1 MYIYRSHVAHFTT
14 RKLPH
19 FSRCK
24 ERLSAAGGARTQ
36 APVATRPFGYK
47 REPTSGFRTFPM
59 NTSPTSTEYTPR
71 VEDDALVRGTG
82 RFMDDPR
89 LPDTTH
95 AVFVRSPHA
104 HARIVSVRAEEAR
117 KAKKVLAVLTAED
130 MKAANV
136 GSVSRHPPATGRG
149 GAKMI
154 MPFRP
159 SLAGEKVMH
168 VGDPVAMVIA
178 ETVAAAQDAADLI
191 QVEYEELPAVID
203 LNDAT
208 RKDGTQ
214 LYPEAPGNLCIDWPG
229 PVADEHNER
238 EVADIIAKAPHVAKV
253 RVTNQRMVVASMETR
268 GATGV
273 YDKATD
279 SYTLHVCSQS
289 ADSLRN
295 LTAAVMGVPNEKLRV
310 ITEDVGGA
318 FGMKTPP
325 YPEYP
330 TLLVAARKV
339 GRPVQW
345 QSTRSEAFVTDTQA
359 RDTVTEAELAL
370 DEKGKFLA
378 LRMRHLCN
386 QGAYV
391 STAGV
396 NINTNNFARCLPG
409 MYRIPKID
417 VSVLCYFSNTTPIGP
432 YRGAGRPEANYAL
445 ERVVEEGARV
455 TGIDPVRLRKK
466 NLIPPSAMPFK
477 TPINTY
483 DSGDFPAIMDK
494 ALELADFDNF
504 GKRRRESA
512 RRKKLRGIGVSC
524 MLEHAGAMP
533 MEQASVSFP
542 GGEALILGCNV
553 QSTGQGHATVFP
565 RLLASKLGIDPA
577 KIQHRHGDTAQGLTG
592 FASVGSRSAMCAGSA
607 IVHTADVML
616 AKGKKLASALLEAS
630 EADIQYRNGGFEVVG
645 TDRKISLFET
655 ARQAKEKGESL
666 DTKEKTE
673 TPLTFPNGCHVAE
686 VEIDPET
693 GAVDLVIY
701 TAVDDP
707 GVMLDAMIVEGQ
719 VHGSIAQGLGQALVE
734 NAIYDAGSGQLVAG
748 SFMDYGMPH
757 AHTMPLELRE
767 AVHSVPAKSNPL
779 GVKGTGEAG
788 TTAAIAAVMNAIS
801 NAIPNGAADHMD
813 MPATPAKVW
822 EACQKGMR
830 K

>member
-1 MYIYRSHVAHFTT
+1 MTT
-14 RKLPH
+14 SL
-19 FSRCK
+19 
-24 ERLSAAGGARTQ
+24 
-36 APVATRPFGYK
+36 
-47 REPTSGFRTFPM
+47 
-59 NTSPTSTEYTPR
+59 TSTKHTPR
-71 VEDDALVRGTG
+71 IEDDALVRGIG

-89 LPDTTH
+89 LPNT
-95 AVFVRSPHA
+95 AYAAFVRSPHA
-104 HARIVSVRAEEAR
+104 HARITSVDTDEAR
-117 KAKKVLAVLTAED
+117 RAKKVLAVLTAED

-136 GSVSRHPPATGRG
+136 GSVSRHPPVPGRG

-168 VGDPVAMVIA
+168 VGDPVAMVVA
-178 ETVAAAQDAADLI
+178 ETIAAAQDAADLVRI
-191 QVEYEELPAVID
+191 EYEELPAVID
-203 LNDAT
+203 LRDAM
-208 RKDGTQ
+208 KKGGTQ
-214 LYPEAPGNLCIDWPG
+214 LYPDAPGNLCVDWPG
-229 PVADEHNER
+229 PVPDEQNER
-238 EVADIIAKAPHVAKV
+238 EIADIIAKAPHVAKV
-253 RVTNQRMVVASMETR
+253 SVTNQRMVVASMETR

-273 YDKATD
+273 YDKAND
-279 SYTLHVCSQS
+279 GYTLYVCSQS

-295 LTAAVMGVPNEKLRV
+295 LSAAVMGVPNEKLRV
-310 ITEDVGGA
+310 ITQDVGGA

-330 TLLVAARKV
+330 ALLIAARQL

-359 RDTVTEAELAL
+359 RDTVTEAELAI

-378 LRMRHLCN
+378 LRVRHLCN

-396 NINTNNFARCLPG
+396 GINTNNFARCLPG
-409 MYRIPKID
+409 MYRIPK
-417 VSVLCYFSNTTPIGP
+417 VEASVACYFSNTIPIGP

-445 ERVVEEGARV
+445 ERVVEEAARI

-483 DSGDFPAIMDK
+483 DSGDFPAIVDR

-504 GKRRRESA
+504 NKRRRESSK
-512 RRKKLRGIGVSC
+512 RKKLRGIGVSC
-524 MLEHAGAMP
+524 MLEHAGALP

-542 GGEALILGCNV
+542 GGDQLVLGCNV

-565 RLLASKLGIDPA
+565 RLLANKLGIDAA
-577 KIQHRHGDTAQGLTG
+577 KIQHRHGDTALGITG

-616 AKGKKLASALLEAS
+616 TKGKKVASALLEAS
-630 EADIQYRNGGFEVVG
+630 EADIQYRNGNFEVVG
-645 TDRKISLFET
+645 TDRKISLFDT
-655 ARQAKEKGESL
+655 AKRAKEIGESL

-673 TPLTFPNGCHVAE
+673 TPLTFPNGCHIAE

-693 GAVDLVIY
+693 GAVDLVTY

-719 VHGSIAQGLGQALVE
+719 VQGSIANGLGQALTE
-734 NAIYDAGSGQLVAG
+734 NAVYDSESGQLVAG
-748 SFMDYGMPH
+748 SFMDYGMPR
-757 AHTMPLELRE
+757 AHHMPAELRE
-767 AVHSVPAKSNPL
+767 AVHSVPATSNPL

-801 NAIPNGAADHMD
+801 NAIPNGAADHME

-822 EACQKGMR
+822 EACQRGLAGK
-830 K
+830 

>member
-1 MYIYRSHVAHFTT
+1 
-14 RKLPH
+14 
-19 FSRCK
+19 
-24 ERLSAAGGARTQ
+24 
-36 APVATRPFGYK
+36 
-47 REPTSGFRTFPM
+47 M
-59 NTSPTSTEYTPR
+59 NTTSSTNHAPR
-71 VEDDALVRGTG
+71 VEDDVLVRGGG
-82 RFMDDPR
+82 RFMDDPS
-89 LPDTTH
+89 LPDTAY

-104 HARIVSVRAEEAR
+104 HARVVSVNTEEAR
-117 KAKKVLAVLTAED
+117 KAKKVLTVLTAAD
-130 MKAANV
+130 MKAANI
-136 GSVSRHPPATGRG
+136 GSVSRHPPVQGRA

-159 SLAGEKVMH
+159 SLAGEKAMH
-168 VGDPVAMVIA
+168 VGDPVAMVVA
-178 ETVAAAQDAADLI
+178 ETLAAAQDAADLV
-191 QVEYEELPAVID
+191 QVEYAELPAVISLD
-203 LNDAT
+203 DAMKEGAT
-208 RKDGTQ
+208 H
-214 LYPEAPGNLCIDWPG
+214 LYSEAPGNLCVDWPG
-229 PVADEHNER
+229 PVPDEQNER
-238 EVADIIAKAPHVAKV
+238 DVAGVIASAPHVAKV
-253 RVTNQRMVVASMETR
+253 RVANQRMVVASMETR

-273 YDKATD
+273 YDKASD

-330 TLLVAARKV
+330 ALLVAARTL
-339 GRPVQW
+339 GRPVRW

-359 RDTVTEAELAL
+359 RDTVTEAELAI
-370 DEKGKFLA
+370 DDKGKFLA
-378 LRMRHLCN
+378 LRVRHLCN

-409 MYRIPKID
+409 MYRIPKVD
-417 VSVLCYFSNTTPIGP
+417 VSVACYFSNTTPIGP

-445 ERVVEEGARV
+445 ERLVEEAARV
-455 TGIDPVRLRKK
+455 TGIAPVRLRKK

-483 DSGDFPAIMDK
+483 DSGDFPAIVDR

-504 GKRRRESA
+504 NKRRRESA
-512 RRKKLRGIGVSC
+512 KRKKLRGIGVSC

-533 MEQASVSFP
+533 MEQASLSFP
-542 GGEALILGCNV
+542 DGDHLILGCNV

-577 KIQHRHGDTAQGLTG
+577 KIQHRHGDTALGLTG

-607 IVHTADVML
+607 IVHNADVML

-630 EADIQYRNGGFEVVG
+630 EADIQYRNGSFEVVG

-655 ARQAKEKGESL
+655 ARRAKEKGESL
-666 DTKEKTE
+666 DTREKIE
-673 TPLTFPNGCHVAE
+673 TPLTFPNGCHIAE

-693 GAVDLVIY
+693 GAVDLVAY

-707 GVMLDAMIVEGQ
+707 GVMLDQMIVEGQ
-719 VHGSIAQGLGQALVE
+719 VQGSIANGVGQALTE
-734 NAIYDAGSGQLVAG
+734 NAVYDPGSGQLIAG
-748 SFMDYGMPH
+748 SFMDYGMPR
-757 AHTMPLELRE
+757 AHHMPVELRE
-767 AVHSVPAKSNPL
+767 AVHSVPATSNPL

-822 EACQKGMR
+822 AACQKGLAA

>member
-1 MYIYRSHVAHFTT
+1 MTT
-14 RKLPH
+14 SL
-19 FSRCK
+19 
-24 ERLSAAGGARTQ
+24 
-36 APVATRPFGYK
+36 
-47 REPTSGFRTFPM
+47 
-59 NTSPTSTEYTPR
+59 TSTKHTPR
-71 VEDDALVRGTG
+71 IEDDALVRGIG

-89 LPDTTH
+89 LPHT
-95 AVFVRSPHA
+95 AYAAFVRSPHA
-104 HARIVSVRAEEAR
+104 HARITSVDTDEAR
-117 KAKKVLAVLTAED
+117 RAKKVLAVLTAED

-136 GSVSRHPPATGRG
+136 GSVSRHPPVPGRG

-168 VGDPVAMVIA
+168 VGDPVAMVVA
-178 ETVAAAQDAADLI
+178 ETIAAAQDAADL
-191 QVEYEELPAVID
+191 VRVDYEELPAVID
-203 LNDAT
+203 LRDAM
-208 RKDGTQ
+208 KGGTQ
-214 LYPEAPGNLCIDWPG
+214 LYPEAPGNLCVDWPG
-229 PVADEHNER
+229 PVPEEQNER
-238 EVADIIAKAPHVAKV
+238 EVAEIIAKAPHVAKV
-253 RVTNQRMVVASMETR
+253 SVTNQRMVVASMETR

-273 YDKATD
+273 YDKAND
-279 SYTLHVCSQS
+279 GYTLYVCSQS

-295 LTAAVMGVPNEKLRV
+295 LSAAVMGVPNEKLRV
-310 ITEDVGGA
+310 ITQDVGGA

-330 TLLVAARKV
+330 ALLIAARQL

-359 RDTVTEAELAL
+359 RDTVTEAELAI

-378 LRMRHLCN
+378 LRVRHLCN

-396 NINTNNFARCLPG
+396 GINTNNFARCLPG
-409 MYRIPKID
+409 MYRIPK
-417 VSVLCYFSNTTPIGP
+417 VEASVACYFSNTIPIGP

-445 ERVVEEGARV
+445 ERVVEEAARI

-483 DSGDFPAIMDK
+483 DSGDFPAIVDR

-504 GKRRRESA
+504 NKRRRESSK
-512 RRKKLRGIGVSC
+512 RKKLRGIGVSC
-524 MLEHAGAMP
+524 MLEHAGALP

-542 GGEALILGCNV
+542 GGDQLVLGCNV

-565 RLLASKLGIDPA
+565 RLLANKLGIDAA
-577 KIQHRHGDTAQGLTG
+577 KIQHRHGDTALGITG

-616 AKGKKLASALLEAS
+616 TKGKKVASALLEAS
-630 EADIQYRNGGFEVVG
+630 EADIQYRNGNFEVVG
-645 TDRKISLFET
+645 TDRKISLFDT
-655 ARQAKEKGESL
+655 AKRAKEIGESL

-673 TPLTFPNGCHVAE
+673 TPLTFPNGCHIAE

-693 GAVDLVIY
+693 GAVDLVTY

-719 VHGSIAQGLGQALVE
+719 VQGSIANGLGQALTE
-734 NAIYDAGSGQLVAG
+734 NAVYDSESGQLVAG
-748 SFMDYGMPH
+748 SFMDYGMPR
-757 AHTMPLELRE
+757 AHHMPAELRE
-767 AVHSVPAKSNPL
+767 AVHSVPATSNPL

-801 NAIPNGAADHMD
+801 NAIPNGAADHME

-822 EACQKGMR
+822 EACQRGLAGK
-830 K
+830 

>member
-1 MYIYRSHVAHFTT
+1 MTT
-14 RKLPH
+14 TTPRT
-19 FSRCK
+19 
-24 ERLSAAGGARTQ
+24 RL
-36 APVATRPFGYK
+36 
-47 REPTSGFRTFPM
+47 
-59 NTSPTSTEYTPR
+59 TPR
-71 VEDDALVRGTG
+71 VEDDALVRGAG
-82 RFMDDPR
+82 HFMDDPR
-89 LPDTTH
+89 LPNTVY
-95 AVFVRSPHA
+95 AAFVRSPHA
-104 HARIVSVRAEEAR
+104 HARIVSVRTDDAR
-117 KAKKVLAVLTAED
+117 KAKKVLAVFTAQD

-136 GSVSRHPPATGRG
+136 GTVSRHPPVPGRG

-159 SLAGEKVMH
+159 SLAGDKAMH
-168 VGDPVAMVIA
+168 VGDPVVMIVA
-178 ETVAAAQDAADLI
+178 ETAAAAQDAADLVQI
-191 QVEYEELPAVID
+191 DYEELPAVIT
-203 LNDAT
+203 LDAAM
-208 RKDGTQ
+208 KGGTQ
-214 LYPEAPGNLCIDWPG
+214 LYPEAPGNLCVDWAG
-229 PVADEHNER
+229 PIADEQNER
-238 EVADIIAKAPHVAKV
+238 EVESIIANAPHVAKV
-253 RVTNQRMVVASMETR
+253 RVVNQRMVVASMETR
-268 GATGV
+268 GATGT

-279 SYTLHVCSQS
+279 SYTLYACSQG
-289 ADSLRN
+289 ADSLRAQ
-295 LTAAVMGVPNEKLRV
+295 AAAIMGVPNEKLRV
-310 ITEDVGGA
+310 ITADVGGA
-318 FGMKTPP
+318 FGMKTPV

-330 TLLVAARKV
+330 ALLVAARQL

-396 NINTNNFARCLPG
+396 GINTNNFARCLPG
-409 MYRIPKID
+409 MYRIPKVD
-417 VSVLCYFSNTTPIGP
+417 ASVACYFSNTIPIGP

-445 ERVVEEGARV
+445 ERVVEEAARV
-455 TGIDPVRLRKK
+455 IGMDPVRLRKK

-483 DSGDFPAIMDK
+483 DSGDFPAIVHK

-504 GKRRRESA
+504 NKRRRESA

-524 MLEHAGAMP
+524 MLEHAGALP
-533 MEQASVSFP
+533 MEQAAITFP
-542 GGEALILGCNV
+542 GGDQLILGCNV

-565 RLLASKLGIDPA
+565 RLLASKLGIDAA
-577 KIQHRHGDTAQGLTG
+577 KIRHQHGDTAQGLTG

-616 AKGKKLASALLEAS
+616 AKGKKVASALLEAS
-630 EADIQYRNGGFEVVG
+630 EADIQYSNGSFEVVG

-655 ARQAKEKGESL
+655 ARRAKEIGENL
-666 DTKEKTE
+666 DTKEKAE
-673 TPLTFPNGCHVAE
+673 APLTFPNGCHIAE
-686 VEIDPET
+686 VEIDPDT
-693 GAVDLVIY
+693 GAVDLVTY

-707 GVMLDAMIVEGQ
+707 GVMLDATIVEGQ
-719 VHGSIAQGLGQALVE
+719 VQGSIANGLGQALTE
-734 NAIYDAGSGQLVAG
+734 NAVYDPQSGQLMSG

-757 AHTMPLELRE
+757 AHHMPIELRE
-767 AVHSVPAKSNPL
+767 AVHSVPATSNPL

-788 TTAAIAAVMNAIS
+788 TTAAIAAVMNAIA

-822 EACQKGMR
+822 EACQRALAAK
-830 K
+830 

>member
-1 MYIYRSHVAHFTT
+1 MTT
-14 RKLPH
+14 SL
-19 FSRCK
+19 
-24 ERLSAAGGARTQ
+24 
-36 APVATRPFGYK
+36 
-47 REPTSGFRTFPM
+47 
-59 NTSPTSTEYTPR
+59 TSTKHTPR
-71 VEDDALVRGTG
+71 IEDDALVRGTG

-89 LPDTTH
+89 LPNT
-95 AVFVRSPHA
+95 AYAAFVRSPHA
-104 HARIVSVRAEEAR
+104 HARITSVDTDEAR
-117 KAKKVLAVLTAED
+117 RAKKVLAVLTAED

-136 GSVSRHPPATGRG
+136 GSVSRHPPVPGRG

-168 VGDPVAMVIA
+168 VGDPVAMVVA
-178 ETVAAAQDAADLI
+178 ETIAAAQDAADL
-191 QVEYEELPAVID
+191 VRVDYEELPAVID
-203 LNDAT
+203 LRDAM
-208 RKDGTQ
+208 KGGTQ
-214 LYPEAPGNLCIDWPG
+214 LYPEAPGNLCVDWPG
-229 PVADEHNER
+229 PVPEEQNER
-238 EVADIIAKAPHVAKV
+238 EVAEIIAKAPHVAKV
-253 RVTNQRMVVASMETR
+253 SVTNQRMVVASMETR

-273 YDKATD
+273 YDKASD
-279 SYTLHVCSQS
+279 GYTLYVCSQS

-295 LTAAVMGVPNEKLRV
+295 LSAAVMGVPNEKLRV
-310 ITEDVGGA
+310 ITQDVGGA

-330 TLLVAARKV
+330 ALLIAARQL

-359 RDTVTEAELAL
+359 RDTVTQAELAI

-378 LRMRHLCN
+378 LRVRHLCN

-396 NINTNNFARCLPG
+396 GINTNNFARCLPG
-409 MYRIPKID
+409 MYRIPK
-417 VSVLCYFSNTTPIGP
+417 VEASVACYFSNTIPIGP

-445 ERVVEEGARV
+445 ERVVEEAARI

-483 DSGDFPAIMDK
+483 DSGDFPAIVDR

-504 GKRRRESA
+504 NKRRRESSK
-512 RRKKLRGIGVSC
+512 RKKLRGIGVSC

-542 GGEALILGCNV
+542 GGDQLVLGCNV

-565 RLLASKLGIDPA
+565 RLLANKLGIDA
-577 KIQHRHGDTAQGLTG
+577 GKIQHRHGDTALGITG

-616 AKGKKLASALLEAS
+616 TKGKKVASALLEAS
-630 EADIQYRNGGFEVVG
+630 EADIQYRNGNFEVVG
-645 TDRKISLFET
+645 TDRKISLFDT
-655 ARQAKEKGESL
+655 AKRAKEIGESL

-673 TPLTFPNGCHVAE
+673 TPLTFPNGCHIAE

-693 GAVDLVIY
+693 GAVDLVTY

-719 VHGSIAQGLGQALVE
+719 VQGSIANGLGQALTE
-734 NAIYDAGSGQLVAG
+734 NAVYDSESGQLVAG
-748 SFMDYGMPH
+748 SFMDYGMPR
-757 AHTMPLELRE
+757 AHHMPAELRE

-801 NAIPNGAADHMD
+801 NAIPNGAADHME

-822 EACQKGMR
+822 EACQRGLAGK
-830 K
+830 

>member
-1 MYIYRSHVAHFTT
+1 MT
-14 RKLPH
+14 
-19 FSRCK
+19 
-24 ERLSAAGGARTQ
+24 
-36 APVATRPFGYK
+36 
-47 REPTSGFRTFPM
+47 
-59 NTSPTSTEYTPR
+59 TSPASPKHTPR
-71 VEDDALVRGTG
+71 VEDEALVRGAG

-89 LPDTTH
+89 LPNTAY

-104 HARIVSVRAEEAR
+104 HARVVSVRTDEAR

-136 GSVSRHPPATGRG
+136 GSVSRHPPVPGRG

-154 MPFRP
+154 TPFRP

-168 VGDPVAMVIA
+168 VGDPVAMVVA
-178 ETVAAAQDAADLI
+178 ESAEAAQDAADLV

-203 LNDAT
+203 LHDAM
-208 RKDGTQ
+208 KKGGTQ
-214 LYPEAPGNLCIDWPG
+214 LYAEAPDNLCVDWPG
-229 PVADEHNER
+229 PVPDENNER
-238 EVADIIAKAPHVAKV
+238 EVAEIIAKAPHVAKV
-253 RVTNQRMVVASMETR
+253 SVANQRMVVASMETR
-268 GATGV
+268 GSTGV
-273 YDKATD
+273 YDKASD
-279 SYTLHVCSQS
+279 SYTLFVCSQS

-295 LTAAVMGVPNEKLRV
+295 LTAAVMGLAAEKLRV

-330 TLLVAARKV
+330 ALLVASRQL
-339 GRPVQW
+339 GRPVHW
-345 QSTRSEAFVTDTQA
+345 QSTRSEAFLTDTQA
-359 RDTVTEAELAL
+359 RDTVTEAELAI

-378 LRMRHLCN
+378 LRVRHLCN

-396 NINTNNFARCLPG
+396 GINTNNFARCLPG

-417 VSVLCYFSNTTPIGP
+417 VSVACYFSNTVPIGP

-445 ERVVEEGARV
+445 ERVVEEAARI

-483 DSGDFPAIMDK
+483 DSGDFPAIVDK
-494 ALELADFDNF
+494 ALELADFENF
-504 GKRRRESA
+504 NKRRRESA
-512 RRKKLRGIGVSC
+512 KRKKLRGIGISC

-542 GGEALILGCNV
+542 GGEQIILGCNV

-565 RLLASKLGIDPA
+565 RLLAGKLGVDAA
-577 KIQHRHGDTAQGLTG
+577 KIQYRHGDTAQGLTG

-616 AKGKKLASALLEAS
+616 AKGKKIASALLEAS
-630 EADIQYRNGGFEVVG
+630 EADIQYHSGNFEVVG

-655 ARQAKEKGESL
+655 AKRAQEIGENL
-666 DTKEKTE
+666 DTKEKVE
-673 TPLTFPNGCHVAE
+673 TPLTFPNGCHIAE
-686 VEIDPET
+686 VEIDPDT
-693 GAVDLVIY
+693 GAVDLVTY

-707 GVMLDAMIVEGQ
+707 GVMLDPMIVEGQ
-719 VHGSIAQGLGQALVE
+719 VHGSIAQGLGQALAE
-734 NAIYDAGSGQLVAG
+734 NAIYDGSSGQLVAG

-757 AHTMPLELRE
+757 AHTMPIELRK
-767 AVHSVPAKSNPL
+767 AVHSVPATSNPL

-801 NAIPNGAADHMD
+801 NAIPNGAANYMD

-822 EACQKGMR
+822 AACQKGLAG

>member
-1 MYIYRSHVAHFTT
+1 MT
-14 RKLPH
+14 
-19 FSRCK
+19 
-24 ERLSAAGGARTQ
+24 
-36 APVATRPFGYK
+36 
-47 REPTSGFRTFPM
+47 
-59 NTSPTSTEYTPR
+59 TSPTSTKHTPR
-71 VEDDALVRGTG
+71 IEDDALVRGTG

-89 LPDTTH
+89 LPNT
-95 AVFVRSPHA
+95 AYAAFVRSPHA
-104 HARIVSVRAEEAR
+104 HARVTSVNSDEAR

-136 GSVSRHPPATGRG
+136 GSVSRHPPVPGRG

-168 VGDPVAMVIA
+168 VGDPVAMVVA
-178 ETVAAAQDAADLI
+178 ETIAAAQDAADLVR
-191 QVEYEELPAVID
+191 VEYEELPAVID
-203 LNDAT
+203 LRDAM
-208 RKDGTQ
+208 KGGTQ
-214 LYPEAPGNLCIDWPG
+214 LYPEAPGNLCVDWPG
-229 PVADEHNER
+229 PVPEVQNER
-238 EVADIIAKAPHVAKV
+238 EVAEIIAKAPHVAKV
-253 RVTNQRMVVASMETR
+253 SVTNQRMVVASMETR

-273 YDKATD
+273 YDKAND
-279 SYTLHVCSQS
+279 GYTLYVCSQS

-295 LTAAVMGVPNEKLRV
+295 LSAAVMGVPNEKLRV
-310 ITEDVGGA
+310 ITQDVGGA

-330 TLLVAARKV
+330 ALLIAARQL

-359 RDTVTEAELAL
+359 RDTVTEAELAI

-378 LRMRHLCN
+378 LRVRHLCN

-396 NINTNNFARCLPG
+396 GINTNNFARCLPG
-409 MYRIPKID
+409 MYRIPK
-417 VSVLCYFSNTTPIGP
+417 VEASVACYFSNTIPIGP

-445 ERVVEEGARV
+445 ERVVEEAARI

-483 DSGDFPAIMDK
+483 DSGDFPAIVDR

-504 GKRRRESA
+504 NKRRRESSK
-512 RRKKLRGIGVSC
+512 RKKLRGIGVSC
-524 MLEHAGAMP
+524 MLEHAGALP

-542 GGEALILGCNV
+542 GGDQLVLGCNV

-565 RLLASKLGIDPA
+565 RLLANKLGIDAA
-577 KIQHRHGDTAQGLTG
+577 KIQHRHGDTALGITG

-616 AKGKKLASALLEAS
+616 TKGKKVASALLEAS
-630 EADIQYRNGGFEVVG
+630 EADIQYRNGNFEVVG
-645 TDRKISLFET
+645 TDRKISLFDT
-655 ARQAKEKGESL
+655 AKRAKEIGESL

-673 TPLTFPNGCHVAE
+673 TPLTFPNGCHIAE

-693 GAVDLVIY
+693 GAVDLVTY

-719 VHGSIAQGLGQALVE
+719 VQGSIANGLGQALTE
-734 NAIYDAGSGQLVAG
+734 NAVYDSESGQLVAG
-748 SFMDYGMPH
+748 SFMDYGMPR
-757 AHTMPLELRE
+757 AHHMPAELRE
-767 AVHSVPAKSNPL
+767 AVHSVPATSNPL

-801 NAIPNGAADHMD
+801 NAIPNGAADHME

-822 EACQKGMR
+822 EACQRGLTGK
-830 K
+830 